1 MKARVKYSV
10 VKDFEARSGARGET
24 AFSWQKVD
32 SFHSNR
38 PFHTYGF
45 RRHDA
50 QYRDEPGKLL
60 GVISDPR
67 GGIWRPLD
75 CSDGSDGA
83 DDESPAGEK
92 G

>member
-1 MKARVKYSV
+1 MERLPSPGKKSTVFIV
-10 VKDFEARSGARGET
+10 VTDHFT
-24 AFSWQKVD
+24 
-32 SFHSNR
+32 H
-38 PFHTYGF
+38 

-60 GVISDPR
+60 GVTRDPR

-83 DDESPAGEK
+83 DDESPAGK
-92 G
+92 RVNIYYKR

>member
-1 MKARVKYSV
+1 MERLPSPGKKSTVFIV
-10 VKDFEARSGARGET
+10 TD
-24 AFSWQKVD
+24 
-32 SFHSNR
+32 
-38 PFHTYGF
+38 PFTLS
-45 RRHDA
+45 RLDA

-60 GVISDPR
+60 GVTRDPR

-83 DDESPAGEK
+83 NDESPAGER